1 MTKKTKPKW
10 FKRKVENI
18 TEMSLTV
25 AQEGC
30 ERQTFQN
37 TSTSTERR
45 ELKIGLR
52 HSKVNL
58 PAANNEELHR
68 CAFTTNPNMPT
79 SSNGGKHFFFYF
91 MQHAH
96 TNALHQSVHVEYG
109 SRLKQAPTPRHLS
122 SFIIHIAIYHTL
134 TPAVHTNKSLQHY
147 KHGKGVAVCVG
158 DCI

>member
-1 MTKKTKPKW
+1 MKNFTAVHSQQTQICPQ
-10 FKRKVENI
+10 VQTEENI
-18 TEMSLTV
+18 
-25 AQEGC
+25 
-30 ERQTFQN
+30 FF
-37 TSTSTERR
+37 
-45 ELKIGLR
+45 I
-52 HSKVNL
+52 
-58 PAANNEELHR
+58 
-68 CAFTTNPNMPT
+68 
-79 SSNGGKHFFFYF
+79 FFYF

>member
-1 MTKKTKPKW
+1 MVQEEGQKYYRNVLNSNTGRVWET
-10 FKRKVENI
+10 NI
-18 TEMSLTV
+18 SKYFRIHWK
-25 AQEGC
+25 
-30 ERQTFQN
+30 ERA
-37 TSTSTERR
+37 
-45 ELKIGLR
+45 KIGLR

-79 SSNGGKHFFFYF
+79 SSNGGKHFFFFFYF